1 MLLRQQNT
9 HVFHIHGML
18 NIQTNIYVP
27 THIMLFAVY
36 YGIHIDIERWC
47 LFYWN
52 CSILNLVEVT
62 LRMLLANAC
71 FNLLRSM
78 SKCLKVI
85 FIYRARCSNLIFY
98 IFVT

>member
-36 YGIHIDIERWC
+36 YGMA
-47 LFYWN
+47 F
-52 CSILNLVEVT
+52 ILI
-62 LRMLLANAC
+62 
-71 FNLLRSM
+71 
-78 SKCLKVI
+78 LKDGVY
-85 FIYRARCSNLIFY
+85 FIGIVQY
-98 IFVT
+98 